1 MGRWAEDIFRAAAPC
16 FAQARRPI
24 RHHPRPDEGG
34 GAHNPSPLEL
44 RRLRLVAR
52 HYHAREVVLFQ

>member
-1 MGRWAEDIFRAAAPC
+1 MGRWAEIYSARPRHASLKRGDLFDIIPLRMK
-16 FAQARRPI
+16 
-24 RHHPRPDEGG
+24 GG